1 MISGENGSGFNFP
14 IRLFQSTGGN
24 SGVKRINGKGTKDH
38 GRFLI
43 ISIMKL
49 ILLLPRF
56 VKL

>member
-14 IRLFQSTGGN
+14 VRLFQSTGGN
-24 SGVKRINGKGTKDH
+24 SGVKRINGKRTKQY
-38 GRFLI
+38 GRFL